1 MANEVTSSIG
11 SELYT
16 NILQEAIFTATEQS
30 VARAV
35 ARNYNLAAGAGKTFQ
50 VPVYPSVSASDVT
63 EGTDMSNVSGL
74 DPQSVTITLAEIG
87 VMATVTD
94 LMLES
99 SPFDVAADIGNIL
112 GRAVAEKVDTDFAA
126 LFSSFSTSLGNDATE
141 FSASM
146 LFQAAAQLR
155 SVNAPGPYYCV
166 VHPKAA
172 YALKKELATNGGNN
186 IPALSEPGNQ
196 ALQTGI
202 IGNIAGINV
211 VEHSLVPTS
220 SSDGY
225 VGAVFSRDAI
235 GVAVGREPRLEQ
247 QRDASLRASELVM
260 TMTTGEAILK
270 NTYGV
275 TLLMDGL
282 TSN

>member
-1 MANEVTSSIG
+1 MADEVTSSIG

-50 VPVYPSVSASDVT
+50 VPVYPSVSAGDVT
-63 EGTDMSNVSGL
+63 EGTDMSNTAVN
-74 DPQSVTITLAEIG
+74 PTSVTITLAEIG

-202 IGNIAGINV
+202 IGNIAGITV

-220 SSDGY
+220 SADGY

>member
-1 MANEVTSSIG
+1 MADEVTSSIG

-50 VPVYPSVSASDVT
+50 VPVYPSVSAGDVT
-63 EGTDMSNVSGL
+63 EGTDMSNTAVN
-74 DPQSVTITLAEIG
+74 PTSVTITLAEIG

-196 ALQTGI
+196 ALQTGV
-202 IGNIAGINV
+202 IGSIAGITV

>member
-50 VPVYPSVSASDVT
+50 VPVYPSVSAGDVT
-63 EGTDMSNVSGL
+63 EGTDMSNTAVN
-74 DPQSVTITLAEIG
+74 PTSVTITLAEIG

-202 IGNIAGINV
+202 IGNIAGITV

>member
-1 MANEVTSSIG
+1 MADEVTSSIG

-50 VPVYPSVSASDVT
+50 VPVYPSVSAGDVT
-63 EGTDMSNVSGL
+63 EGTDMSNTAVN
-74 DPQSVTITLAEIG
+74 PTSVTITLAEIG

>member
-1 MANEVTSSIG
+1 MADEVTSSIG

-50 VPVYPSVSASDVT
+50 VPVYPSVSAGDVT
-63 EGTDMSNVSGL
+63 EGTDMSNTAVN
-74 DPQSVTITLAEIG
+74 PTSVTITLAEIG

-202 IGNIAGINV
+202 IGNIAGITV

>member
-50 VPVYPSVSASDVT
+50 VPVYPSVSAGDVT
-63 EGTDMSNVSGL
+63 EGTDMSNTAVN
-74 DPQSVTITLAEIG
+74 PTSVTITLAEIG

-166 VHPKAA
+166 VHPNAA

-202 IGNIAGINV
+202 IGNIAGITV

>member
-50 VPVYPSVSASDVT
+50 VPVYPSVSAGDVT
-63 EGTDMSNVSGL
+63 EGTDMSNTAVN
-74 DPQSVTITLAEIG
+74 PTSVTITLAEIG

-196 ALQTGI
+196 ALQTGV
-202 IGNIAGINV
+202 IGSIAGITV

>member
-11 SELYT
+11 SELFT

-35 ARNYNLAAGAGKTFQ
+35 ARNYTLAAGAGKTFQ
-50 VPVYPSVSASDVT
+50 VPVYPTVSAADVT
-63 EGTDMSNVSGL
+63 EGTDMSNTAVN
-74 DPQSVTITLAEIG
+74 PTSVTMTLAEIG

-112 GRAVAEKVDTDFAA
+112 GRAVAEKLDTDFAA
-126 LFSSFSTSLGNDATE
+126 LFTGFSTSLGNDATE
-141 FSASM
+141 FSAQM

-186 IPALSEPGNQ
+186 IPALSEAGNQ
-196 ALQTGI
+196 ALRTGI
-202 IGNIAGINV
+202 IGNIAGITV

-225 VGAVFSRDAI
+225 VGAVFSSDAI
-235 GVAVGREPRLEQ
+235 GIAVGREPRLEQ

-282 TSN
+282 TTN